1 MSKQHT
7 TKIIDRNT
15 GREIKRVMREE
26 RKAKVRVE
34 QIKRRANE
42 SEWQQELR
50 RLGF

>member
-1 MSKQHT
+1 MSKKYT

-15 GREIKRVMREE
+15 GREIKKVLREE
-26 RKAKVRVE
+26 RKAKVRAE
-34 QIKRRANE
+34 QIKQRANE